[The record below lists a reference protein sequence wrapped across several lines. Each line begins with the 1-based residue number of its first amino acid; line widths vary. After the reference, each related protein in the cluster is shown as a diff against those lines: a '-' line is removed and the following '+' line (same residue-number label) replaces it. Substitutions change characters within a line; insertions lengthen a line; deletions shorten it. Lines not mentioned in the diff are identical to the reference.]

1 MGTAGAIR
9 AHGAERGAATLP
21 GAPAG
26 TRERWALLAV
36 RESLEPGRSLVRRA
50 LRREGWEAESVERV
64 VLAVSEALTN
74 AVEHGSSPGAAVV
87 VEVVAAAGRA
97 SVRVIDA
104 GRPGSAPP
112 AALRTPPSPSSEH
125 GRGLI
130 IMRALSD
137 RLEIRRSGRGTDVR
151 LAFTA

>member
-9 AHGAERGAATLP
+9 ARTAGPRTAVPA
-21 GAPAG
+21 GAPRP
-26 TRERWALLAV
+26 TRERLALPAA
-36 RESLEPGRSLVRRA
+36 RESLEPGRALVRRA
-50 LRREGWEAESVERV
+50 LRSEGWEAEQAERV

-87 VEVVAAAGRA
+87 VEVAVTSARAG
-97 SVRVIDA
+97 VRIVDA

-112 AALRTPPSPSSEH
+112 AALGAPPPSSSEH
-125 GRGLI
+125 GRGLL
-130 IMRALSD
+130 IMRALAD
-137 RLEIRRSGRGTDVR
+137 RLEIRRAGRGTDVR